1 MDMEDDRREENSD
14 GWIEFAFELIGGV
27 LELLGELGS

>member
-1 MDMEDDRREENSD
+1 MEDERRED
-14 GWIEFAFELIGGV
+14 GSEGWFEFALELIGSA

>member
-1 MDMEDDRREENSD
+1 MEDERREDDNE
-14 GWIEFAFELIGGV
+14 GWLEFTLELIGGV

>member
-1 MDMEDDRREENSD
+1 MEDERREDSSE
-14 GWIEFAFELIGGV
+14 GWLEFALELIGGV